1 MGSEI
6 LDATVIT
13 MENKFVNAINHFKF
27 VNKKK
32 PSLRKSD
39 EGAWEIEGLMTSL
52 SDMVINNL
60 LELTDGIYKAKE
72 IDFVEETQISSQI
85 DDFIN
90 PDTEK
95 MVIPETQVTP
105 RINKETHTLV
115 KLKLKVYRISK
126 KQSLVK

>member
-1 MGSEI
+1 
-6 LDATVIT
+6 
-13 MENKFVNAINHFKF
+13 
-27 VNKKK
+27 
-32 PSLRKSD
+32 
-39 EGAWEIEGLMTSL
+39 
-52 SDMVINNL
+52 MVINNL

-105 RINKETHTLV
+105 HINKETHTLV

>member
-1 MGSEI
+1 
-6 LDATVIT
+6 

-32 PSLRKSD
+32 PSLCKSD

-85 DDFIN
+85 DDFTN